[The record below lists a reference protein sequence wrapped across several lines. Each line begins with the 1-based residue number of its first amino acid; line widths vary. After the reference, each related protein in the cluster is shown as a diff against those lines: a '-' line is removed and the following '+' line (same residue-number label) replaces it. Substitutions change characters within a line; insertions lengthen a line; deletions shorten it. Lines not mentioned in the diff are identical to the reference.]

1 MRYDLTSLELFVA
14 VADAGNLTHAA
25 HRQHLAVSAVSKRIA
40 ELEDLAGAQLL
51 LRHARGVSVTPAG
64 QSLLHYARQVLVL
77 VRRMSDELGEY
88 SGGVKGHIRI
98 HAAASALIQFLPRE
112 LESFLRLYPMIRL
125 EIEERVGAAIVQAV
139 ADGSADLG
147 ILGSHTPAPGLTTI
161 PYRYDRLVLVVPAAH
176 PLARRKSVR
185 FREALDHPFV
195 SHHAASSLWAL
206 LSSAARAAGKEIQQ
220 RIQVSSF
227 DCMCRLVEVN
237 MGVAVLP
244 EGVIRPYVAQ
254 GAVRGV
260 ELKDSWAKRP
270 LVIVVKDRDSLA
282 FTTRTLIEHL
292 QAAAAQMPR

>member
-147 ILGSHTPAPGLTTI
+147 ILGSHTPAPGLTTL
-161 PYRYDRLVLVVPAAH
+161 PYRCDRLVLVVPAAH

-195 SHHAASSLWAL
+195 SPHAASSLWAL

-244 EGVIRPYVAQ
+244 AGVIRPYVAQ
-254 GAVRGV
+254 GSVRGV

-270 LVIVVKDRDSLA
+270 LVIVVKDRDALA

-292 QAAAAQMPR
+292 QAAAAKAPG

>member
-14 VADAGNLTHAA
+14 VADAANLTHAA
-25 HRQHLAVSAVSKRIA
+25 NRHHLAVSAVSKRIA

-51 LRHARGVSVTPAG
+51 HRHARGVSVTPAG
-64 QSLLHYARQVLVL
+64 QSLLHYSRQVLLL
-77 VRRMSDELGEY
+77 VQRMSEELDGY

-98 HAAASALIQFLPRE
+98 HAAASALIQFLPKE

-139 ADGSADLG
+139 ADGTADLG

-161 PYRYDRLVLVVPAAH
+161 PYHFDQLVLVVPTAH
-176 PLARRKSVR
+176 PLARRKSAY
-185 FREALDHPFV
+185 FDEALGYPFV

-206 LSSAARAAGKEIQQ
+206 MSSAARACGKEIQQ

-237 MGVAVLP
+237 LGIAVLP

-254 GAVRGV
+254 KKVHAV
-260 ELKDSWAKRP
+260 ELKDSWAKRQ
-270 LVIVVKDRDSLA
+270 LVMIVKDLDSIA
-282 FTTRTLIEHL
+282 FTTRTLIDHL
-292 QAAAAQMPR
+292 KAATAAVPD